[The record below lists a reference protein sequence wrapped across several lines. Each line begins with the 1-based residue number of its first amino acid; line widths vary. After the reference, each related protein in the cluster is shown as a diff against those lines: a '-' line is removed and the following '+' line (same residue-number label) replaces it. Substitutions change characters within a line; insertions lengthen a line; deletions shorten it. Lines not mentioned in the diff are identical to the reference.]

1 MQQERLPSMRM
12 LRRKSAWADAA
23 FVAEGM
29 RSLGRALVPWTVDFR
44 SVLLMDCHLIAFA
57 APVLCAAGA
66 AGIWELPLS
75 AKMTWL
81 MQPLD
86 TRACSQSSR
95 RRSGGGMSR
104 RRRRRRPG
112 K

>member
-1 MQQERLPSMRM
+1 MQQECLPSARV
-12 LRRKSAWADAA
+12 LRRKSAWVDTA
-23 FVAEGM
+23 FMTDVM
-29 RSLGRALVPWTVDFR
+29 RSLGRALLPWAAEFQP
-44 SVLLMDCHLIAFA
+44 VLLMDCHLTHLA
-57 APVLCAAGA
+57 APVLRAAGA

-95 RRSGGGMSR
+95 RRSVGGVSR
-104 RRRRRRPG
+104 WRRRRRPG
-112 K
+112 T